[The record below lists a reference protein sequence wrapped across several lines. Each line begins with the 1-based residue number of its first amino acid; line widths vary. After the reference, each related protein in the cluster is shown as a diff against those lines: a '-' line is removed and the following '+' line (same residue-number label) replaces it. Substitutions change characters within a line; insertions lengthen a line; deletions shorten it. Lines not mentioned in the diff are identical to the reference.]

1 MTLFLTLKYFA
12 YQFRVFILHFVHI
25 FLLGWYYHVR
35 YFYENLSW
43 FLFFLCGMLI
53 SKMQLIKWNI
63 ILTFVGTLKWATVID
78 GQIEKQNRAALNY
91 FSERATDI
99 ISTDK
104 GLSLNQY
111 LSKVKEMAN
120 KAMRKSNM
128 PVKEEIDQ
136 KLQKFAKVCFIFFFL
151 KSNLLVICSGD
162 DKPNYLILILCDLF
176 PL

>member
-1 MTLFLTLKYFA
+1 M
-12 YQFRVFILHFVHI
+12 
-25 FLLGWYYHVR
+25 
-35 YFYENLSW
+35 
-43 FLFFLCGMLI
+43 
-53 SKMQLIKWNI
+53 
-63 ILTFVGTLKWATVID
+63 KWATVID

>member
-1 MTLFLTLKYFA
+1 M
-12 YQFRVFILHFVHI
+12 
-25 FLLGWYYHVR
+25 
-35 YFYENLSW
+35 
-43 FLFFLCGMLI
+43 
-53 SKMQLIKWNI
+53 
-63 ILTFVGTLKWATVID
+63 KWATVID

-91 FSERATDI
+91 FSERAADI